1 MTMHVQGVWGELVCV
16 WMYLSMHSCPC
27 VHVSTPSCL
36 SALPSPCPPPL
47 TDAMERATRLALSH
61 AQDEA
66 HKQSGS
72 LFFTMP
78 PLPVA
83 GAPAVLYVNR
93 KRSWVLADS
102 PNVRVGGCSA

>member
-1 MTMHVQGVWGELVCV
+1 MDVSVHAFM
-16 WMYLSMHSCPC
+16 SMCACKHTFMPLCP
-27 VHVSTPSCL
+27 T
-36 SALPSPCPPPL
+36 LPLPPPL